1 MLLTEKDEGSA
12 YYMVRNLTFPEM
24 EDQDMQCRYHHWDS
38 CKQKRMK
45 ILMTQNTYPVAVN
58 LLAKQCKHITF
69 SLCTPKHCFM
79 SWDIQQ
85 IWENTFM

>member
-38 CKQKRMK
+38 CQTKEDEN
-45 ILMTQNTYPVAVN
+45 INDP
-58 LLAKQCKHITF
+58 KHISSGSEFTGK
-69 SLCTPKHCFM
+69 TM
-79 SWDIQQ
+79 
-85 IWENTFM
+85 